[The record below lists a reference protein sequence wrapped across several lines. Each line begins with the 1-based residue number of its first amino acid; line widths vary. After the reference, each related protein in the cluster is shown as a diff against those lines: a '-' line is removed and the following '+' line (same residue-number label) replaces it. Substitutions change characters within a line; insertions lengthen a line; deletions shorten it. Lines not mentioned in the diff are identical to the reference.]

1 MRYENVYDYFS
12 WFGIIISNGVLV
24 QFELGV
30 LLGSGD
36 AGVLSVDVVFF
47 LPLFF
52 LFYGF
57 IYDVRLIF
65 DRQTPSH
72 MYLA

>member
-1 MRYENVYDYFS
+1 MRCENVYYYFS
-12 WFGIIISNGVLV
+12 WFGIITSNGVLV

-47 LPLFF
+47 FTIILFI
-52 LFYGF
+52 LWLYLRC
-57 IYDVRLIF
+57 RLVF
-65 DRQTPSH
+65 DR
-72 MYLA
+72 